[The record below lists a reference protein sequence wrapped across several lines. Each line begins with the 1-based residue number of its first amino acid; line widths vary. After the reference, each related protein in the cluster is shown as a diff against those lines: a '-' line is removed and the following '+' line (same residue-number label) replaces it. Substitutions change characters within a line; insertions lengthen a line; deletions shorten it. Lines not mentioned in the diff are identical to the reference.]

1 MYYRIQIFCFLI
13 IAKLLFN
20 LIKKEQLFLQTLSYQ
35 ELFNYIKKAITSV
48 PVLATFNYQG
58 GIIFLGV
65 NASSTRASAVIK
77 QIRKDR
83 LYYLVRFNSILQLV
97 NKRKQHLTK
106 LEYRALLQALKKF
119 RYQLYSTHFTVETN
133 ALMLIT
139 QLNCSLLEHP
149 SALID

>member
-35 ELFNYIKKAITSV
+35 ELFNYIKKAITSA
-48 PVLATFNYQG
+48 PILATLNYQG
-58 GIIFLGV
+58 RIIFLGI

-119 RYQLYSTHFTVETN
+119 RYQLYSIHFTIETN
-133 ALMLIT
+133 ILILIT
-139 QLNCSLLEHP
+139 QLNRSLLEHP
-149 SALID
+149 SVLID